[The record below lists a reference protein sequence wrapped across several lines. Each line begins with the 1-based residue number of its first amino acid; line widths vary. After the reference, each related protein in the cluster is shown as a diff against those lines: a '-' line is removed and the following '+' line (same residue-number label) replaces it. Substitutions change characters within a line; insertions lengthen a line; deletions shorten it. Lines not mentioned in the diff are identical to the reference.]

1 MRRRTSGP
9 ARGASA
15 TLSLDGLAPSSD
27 EHTAGAALLVDR
39 AWWALAVSLANGVAL
54 ATMGRLWGDRAMLF
68 MMQQKA
74 SSVDQASSSAADE
87 ASAHTA
93 NIRSTVHR
101 FVDDLEANSK
111 TCVLVFIRGLH
122 PETLLARAQ
131 L

>member
-1 MRRRTSGP
+1 MLGSIAALAAPRSTARRP
-9 ARGASA
+9 VRGAS
-15 TLSLDGLAPSSD
+15 G
-27 EHTAGAALLVDR
+27 
-39 AWWALAVSLANGVAL
+39 
-54 ATMGRLWGDRAMLF
+54 
-68 MMQQKA
+68 
-74 SSVDQASSSAADE
+74 SSAADE

-122 PETLLARAQ
+122 PAQTLLARAQ